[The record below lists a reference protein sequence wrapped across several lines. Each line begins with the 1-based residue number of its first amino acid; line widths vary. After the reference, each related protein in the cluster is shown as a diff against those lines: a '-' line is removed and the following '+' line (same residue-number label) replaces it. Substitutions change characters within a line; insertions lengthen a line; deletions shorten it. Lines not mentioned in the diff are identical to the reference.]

1 MNKAKAL
8 KKGDTIIFISP
19 ASKPADET
27 RIPRAAKYFED
38 KGFKVEIAA
47 NVGKETGY
55 LAGTD
60 KERSSDINKAF
71 RNKNISA
78 IFCLR
83 GGYGTP
89 RILTQLDYKQIKNAP
104 KIFCGYSDITALQ
117 SAFMSQS
124 KLISFAGP
132 MPAVDFHG
140 EIDPVTEASFFR
152 VLTGGE
158 KNMNLMADYQGG
170 DVQFIGKGEIE
181 GRLIG
186 GNLALLTAL
195 CGSPYLPDFKDKILL
210 LEDVG
215 EKPYRIDR
223 MLNQLEIS
231 GGLAKL
237 RGIILGQFT
246 DCAEDEGKPTLTI
259 EEILKRYIYKLKI
272 PVVSNFPHGHVKTNL
287 TMPIG
292 AAIKINFKKKLISA
306 AEKVVL

>member
-1 MNKAKAL
+1 MNKATAL
-8 KKGDTIIFISP
+8 KKGDAIIFISP

-27 RIPRAAKYFED
+27 RISRAAKYFED
-38 KGFKVEIAA
+38 KGYKVEIAG

-60 KERSSDINKAF
+60 KERSNDMNKAF
-71 RNKNISA
+71 KNKKIGA
-78 IFCLR
+78 IFALR

-89 RILTQLDYKQIKNAP
+89 RILHRLDYKYIKDNP
-104 KIFCGYSDITALQ
+104 KIFAGYSDITALH

-132 MPAVDFHG
+132 MPAVDFHS

-158 KNMNLMADYQGG
+158 KNLNLMADYHG
-170 DVQFIGKGEIE
+170 DDVEFIGKSEIE

-186 GNLALLTAL
+186 GNLALLTSL

-223 MLNQLEIS
+223 MLNQLEINGALS
-231 GGLAKL
+231 QLK
-237 RGIILGQFT
+237 GIIMGQFT
-246 DCAEDEGKPTLTI
+246 DCAEDEGKPTLSL
-259 EEILKRYIYKLKI
+259 EEIFDRYIYRLKI
-272 PVVSNFPHGHVKTNL
+272 PVVRNFPHGHVKTNL

-292 AAIKINFKKKLISA
+292 AAIKINFKKALITAS
-306 AEKVVL
+306 EKVVL